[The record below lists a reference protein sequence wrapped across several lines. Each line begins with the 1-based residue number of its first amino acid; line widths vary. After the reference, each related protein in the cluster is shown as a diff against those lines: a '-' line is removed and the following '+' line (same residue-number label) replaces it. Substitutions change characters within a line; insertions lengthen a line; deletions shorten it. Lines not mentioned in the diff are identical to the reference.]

1 MFRYYKRLDYFAPM
15 KTFVNG
21 KIYYTSDYDLSK
33 FTSNQY
39 GLGFTYTDIFTRA
52 KIFVLG
58 LKSIDLR
65 LNHYTRSDGLSANI
79 GSLGFKFLLE

>member
-1 MFRYYKRLDYFAPM
+1 MVYSTPYRYFYC
-15 KTFVNG
+15 
-21 KIYYTSDYDLSK
+21 
-33 FTSNQY
+33 
-39 GLGFTYTDIFTRA
+39 A

-79 GSLGFKFLLE
+79 GSLGFKFTE

>member
-1 MFRYYKRLDYFAPM
+1 MFRYYTQTVGLFAPM

-21 KIYYTSDYDLSK
+21 KYYTSDYDL

-65 LNHYTRSDGLSANI
+65 LNLY
-79 GSLGFKFLLE
+79 KK

>member
-1 MFRYYKRLDYFAPM
+1 MICL
-15 KTFVNG
+15 N
-21 KIYYTSDYDLSK
+21 S
-33 FTSNQY
+33 SNQY

-52 KIFVLG
+52 KIVLG